1 MFDEI
6 SSNLSAIN
14 ILLVLVNLI
23 LSLVVCSFLIHALL
37 RLRWHGR
44 GGLAPIVAIIVC
56 AQIWLLPNLL
66 GKLLLSDSRH
76 FVSFWFADWLATI
89 FTLLVVPLS
98 STNIPR
104 EIEDSARIDGSGFLH
119 VYWHILLPS
128 VWPIL
133 SGIAILL
140 FCASAGELLRPPAT
154 NIDLILS
161 LVMTLPL
168 IAVFFWG
175 RRYLLRRKNAITA

>member
-1 MFDEI
+1 M
-6 SSNLSAIN
+6 SWIN
-14 ILLVLVNLI
+14 IWLLLVNLT
-23 LSLVVCSFLIHALL
+23 LSLVACSFFIHSLL

-44 GGLAPIVAIIVC
+44 GVPGSLLAMIVC
-56 AQIWLLPNLL
+56 AQIWLLPNVL
-66 GKLLLSDSRH
+66 GKLLLPDNRQ

-89 FTLLVVPLS
+89 FTLLVVPLW

-104 EIEDSARIDGSGFLH
+104 EIEDTARIDGCGFLR
-119 VYWHILLPS
+119 VYWHIVLPS

-154 NIDLILS
+154 NIDLVLS
-161 LVMTLPL
+161 LAMILPL
-168 IAVFFWG
+168 IAVFFWM
-175 RRYLLRRKNAITA
+175 RRYLLRWRNAITA